1 MSFPRGG
8 VAIPA
13 NDSGTSISLS
23 QLRLSWGADA
33 NIYSGGSDPG
43 STNLSISE
51 FDNANFSD
59 GTSIDAD
66 GSPAVTIGTHFCGKT
81 FLIPVTGVTLA
92 VSDTTP
98 GESTTITNFATATI
112 SPANANGTI
121 VIEFRPRPK
130 TNPVT
135 TGFVTTTTAVNTM
148 NYTFGA
154 VSGNESVGSIGVRV
168 RQNGGSIFSDTAG
181 PLQIQ
186 DTVIAVTGVTLAVSD
201 TTPNE
206 SSTITNF
213 ATATVAP
220 SNANGTIILEFS
232 TVSSGGTTATPAT
245 TGSVSGTAGANTMN
259 YTFGAVSSNTNI
271 GHIQV
276 TVKQNGS
283 SVGSAD
289 SGDITIQNGRR

>member
-121 VIEFRPRPK
+121 
-130 TNPVT
+130 
-135 TGFVTTTTAVNTM
+135 
-148 NYTFGA
+148 
-154 VSGNESVGSIGVRV
+154 
-168 RQNGGSIFSDTAG
+168 
-181 PLQIQ
+181 
-186 DTVIAVTGVTLAVSD
+186 
-201 TTPNE
+201 
-206 SSTITNF
+206 
-213 ATATVAP
+213 
-220 SNANGTIILEFS
+220 ILEFS